1 MGEKSDRLARAANKA
16 LLYKL
21 NNVKNPAVHQEFMQ
35 AMYEFANSDEME
47 EHDYSQPM
55 GQYKNWLK
63 GLSEIPM
70 AALHQHL
77 KLCKEVLCEIETEYK
92 QNGLSDNYFQLQD
105 YLFVIMP
112 NFLNLCEQYGFEF
125 TKLPYPENDKRIF
138 KGLGIEFDDDPT
150 EYTVRWMVRT
160 KSMLRNAEKAL
171 DADDI
176 LAQKIYFTDFCNM
189 PLFAPYES

>member
-1 MGEKSDRLARAANKA
+1 MGEKNDRLAQAANKA

-21 NNVKNPAVHQEFMQ
+21 NNIENPAVHQEFMQ
-35 AMYEFANSDEME
+35 AMYEFANSDEMV

-55 GQYKNWLK
+55 DQYKNWLK

-77 KLCKEVLCEIETEYK
+77 KLCKEVLCKIETEYK

-105 YLFVIMP
+105 YLFVITP
-112 NFLNLCEQYGFEF
+112 NFLNLCEQYDFEF

-138 KGLGIEFDDDPT
+138 KGLGIEFDDNPA
-150 EYTVRWMVRT
+150 EYTVR
-160 KSMLRNAEKAL
+160 KQ
-171 DADDI
+171 I
-176 LAQKIYFTDFCNM
+176 LKEGEI
-189 PLFAPYES
+189 